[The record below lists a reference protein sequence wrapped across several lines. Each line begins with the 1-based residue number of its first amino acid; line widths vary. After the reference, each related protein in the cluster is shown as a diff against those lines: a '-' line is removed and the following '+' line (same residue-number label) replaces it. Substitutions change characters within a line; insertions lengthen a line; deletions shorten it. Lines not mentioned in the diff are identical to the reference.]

1 MEKNLVIMITLG
13 VIILIAVLYKLTKSV
28 MLGEGSN
35 NGDNLFISEKDIYEQ
50 TRLSI
55 ANGNHPV
62 AQKLAKKYLKE
73 NPKHD
78 KLRVILARSYYDTG
92 ELNEAIEQFEIL
104 KKVYPDRIDIILML
118 ADSYRRTGQNN
129 NAIDTY
135 LQLLENTPDSIDVL
149 LPLAE
154 LYDSVNHKKSALNI
168 YRRILNLDIS
178 EREKINYYY
187 QTASLYK
194 DLGEFDDAIE
204 YVNFGLNVDAQNI
217 KLLYLYK
224 DLCSLVGD
232 TDKEIEVMNKLLVLA
247 PTDAYLQLDLVTLYY
262 KAGMYNQALDIAIPA
277 LKTPNA
283 DIQVLQDIISN
294 IYIKTNRIEEG
305 ISNLE
310 TIMKS
315 YPNSIRLTE
324 TLAYAYR
331 VYGKYEESVELYEK
345 LINWSDVKRAKAY
358 NSELSSVYCDW
369 ALYLYN
375 MGNTKDVFSKFEE
388 ALKLNPDNP
397 DIYEGLSRVNF
408 LAKNYSDAVRQMQKA
423 IDLDPS
429 NCDYYI
435 FLGDIYCE
443 INNTYDAERMYK
455 EAIFINPDNPVCRA
469 KLGVIKVKQ
478 KEMQNALEHLSIAVK
493 LDENNWDYIY
503 NLALAYELSG
513 DTKNAFEAYNRV
525 LELNPDHKE
534 AAKNL
539 KMLKNSM

>member
-1 MEKNLVIMITLG
+1 MITLG
-13 VIILIAVLYKLTKSV
+13 IIILIAVLYKLTKSV

-104 KKVYPDRIDIILML
+104 KKVYPDRVDIILML

-135 LQLLENTPDSIDVL
+135 LELLENTPDSIDVL

-232 TDKEIEVMNKLLVLA
+232 TDKEIEIMNKLLVLA

-345 LINWSDVKRAKAY
+345 LINWADVKRAKAY